1 MPSSINTSAIYN
13 VFKVIRD
20 PALCLP
26 HGIVSSF
33 DQLPLPISRA
43 FLPRYTNSKCDIKA
57 VVLDKDNCFAI
68 PKTDEVY
75 APYQETFEA
84 LRKAYPGSR
93 LLIVSNSAGT
103 NDDSGDQARRLEQ
116 NTGVKVLEHSTKKP
130 GCGPDIMNHF
140 FNAADS
146 GVTKPSQ
153 VAIIGDRLFTDML
166 MANMM
171 GSWSVWVRDGVVKDE
186 GLFARIEKR
195 LAFQLTR
202 RGFEPQVPSSQFEG

>member
-1 MPSSINTSAIYN
+1 MFR
-13 VFKVIRD
+13 VDLV
-20 PALCLP
+20 CEC
-26 HGIVSSF
+26 
-33 DQLPLPISRA
+33 SRSYR
-43 FLPRYTNSKCDIKA
+43 LTR
-57 VVLDKDNCFAI
+57 
-68 PKTDEVY
+68 E
-75 APYQETFEA
+75 QETFEA

-186 GLFARIEKR
+186 GLVCGRAKKLSTNPSWLTMIQFARIEKR

>member
-75 APYQETFEA
+75 APYQVSMILYFH
-84 LRKAYPGSR
+84 
-93 LLIVSNSAGT
+93 LLVSLT
-103 NDDSGDQARRLEQ
+103 YLIWNDNLEVKRSVPCGF
-116 NTGVKVLEHSTKKP
+116 GVRMQS
-130 GCGPDIMNHF
+130 
-140 FNAADS
+140 
-146 GVTKPSQ
+146 
-153 VAIIGDRLFTDML
+153 IIPTD
-166 MANMM
+166 
-171 GSWSVWVRDGVVKDE
+171 
-186 GLFARIEKR
+186 
-195 LAFQLTR
+195 T
-202 RGFEPQVPSSQFEG
+202 